1 MRHETHHKDEGL
13 GQDPK
18 MGEIVRSGGEAR
30 NAGEVDP
37 GVESDELVGDTDE
50 ATDDGPESARGGA
63 SQG

>member
-1 MRHETHHKDEGL
+1 MEQETRDKDEGL

-37 GVESDELVGDTDE
+37 GVEPDELVGDTDE
-50 ATDDGPESARGGA
+50 STDDGSDSARGGA